1 MTHVRKAPSVKA
13 LMTIK
18 NITRAD
24 AEKIR
29 TVWKTIENSRQAREA
44 VDSIL
49 RTYGVVY
56 IGRHK
61 RTGRNVYYANTG
73 ETYARTVIF
82 SGPRAY
88 VSCWGDIV
96 EKNLII
102 EA

>member
-1 MTHVRKAPSVKA
+1 MIHVRKAPSVKA

-18 NITRAD
+18 DVTLDD

-29 TVWKTIENSRQAREA
+29 TAWKTVENSRQAREA

-61 RTGRNVYYANTG
+61 RTGRRIYYANTG

-88 VSCWGDIV
+88 VGCWGDLV